1 MAVTKATFV
10 CLLVCSFVSLLVPF
24 ETKKKKRKW
33 QTDVHPRRTIEP
45 DQSQS
50 RKPNQTKKKAPAPP
64 VSLRSSFLLA
74 SIFGVLFIIF
84 LVWKSFLS
92 IAKKKTNKKPEKTKQ
107 NHQPLCRRRH
117 AGDRPGP
124 GAGGVVLDAL
134 FHVDVDGAQQIR
146 PVRGADLQLL
156 FQVSAA
162 SHGMSQKFFFDL
174 FEKDILSKKKKKDT
188 FRYCLVLFME
198 MATFPSSFT

>member
-1 MAVTKATFV
+1 MSIQGEPSNLTNPSPENRTKQKKSTSPT
-10 CLLVCSFVSLLVPF
+10 SFFTV
-24 ETKKKKRKW
+24 
-33 QTDVHPRRTIEP
+33 
-45 DQSQS
+45 
-50 RKPNQTKKKAPAPP
+50 
-64 VSLRSSFLLA
+64 
-74 SIFGVLFIIF
+74 
-84 LVWKSFLS
+84 FLS
-92 IAKKKTNKKPEKTKQ
+92 TCFHFRCVVHYFSCLKIFSFHCKKKTNKKPEKTKQ